1 MTTSGHKRKEGTESI
16 RCYELDWLRVIA
28 VLVLVFFHSSEIF
41 TKGWFHIKNDET
53 SRIFDSLSSFIYI
66 WHMPLFFLVAG
77 ASTWFALEFR
87 SGKEYVEE
95 RIYRLLFPLIF
106 GILLLI
112 PPQSYYENVQKINFS
127 GTFLEYY
134 PHFYEGIYPKGNLH
148 WGHLW
153 FLFYLFIFSL
163 VPLKLF
169 LELKSDDRKKYISKF
184 ANRFSKGHSIFL
196 LAIPLAAIEIPLRW
210 LFPGFQTF
218 VTDWANVF
226 HYLLIFIYGFL
237 LYSDQ
242 RFKRA
247 ISTNMKLSV
256 AIAIPLSIGYII
268 IIPLSESA
276 FNGFMAN
283 PTSSYLLN
291 HPETVLYYIF
301 MMVFKTFGEWC
312 WLIALLGYST
322 KYLSGRKKIIRYP
335 SGIAYPFYIFHQTV
349 LITIG
354 FYIVQF
360 HASIWLKYFIIC
372 ISTIALTYL
381 CCELAKSNRI
391 SRFII
396 GMK

>member
-1 MTTSGHKRKEGTESI
+1 MTASRYKRQYGKESI
-16 RCYELDWLRVIA
+16 RCYELDWLKVIA

-41 TKGWFHIKNDET
+41 SKGWFHIKSDET

-87 SGKEYVEE
+87 TGKKYVKE
-95 RIYRLLFPLIF
+95 RINRLLIPLIF

-112 PPQSYYENVQKINFS
+112 PPQSYYENIQKMSYN
-127 GTFLEYY
+127 GTFLEFY
-134 PHFYEGIYPKGNLH
+134 PHFFEGIYPKGNLH

-153 FLFYLFIFSL
+153 FLLYLFVFSL
-163 VPLKLF
+163 ASLKLF
-169 LELKSDDRKKYISKF
+169 LKLKAEGGKKYLSKF
-184 ANRFSKGHSIFL
+184 ANHFTKGHSIFL
-196 LAIPLAAIEIPLRW
+196 LAVPLAVIEIALRW

-226 HYLLIFIYGFL
+226 HYLLLFIYGFL
-237 LYSDQ
+237 LFSDQ

-247 ISTNMKLSV
+247 ISTNMKLSL
-256 AIAIPLSIGYII
+256 ICAIPLSIGYII
-268 IIPLSESA
+268 IVRLSEST

-283 PTSSYLLN
+283 PTSSYLLK
-291 HPETVLYYIF
+291 HPETVLFYIL
-301 MMVFKTFGEWC
+301 MMTFKALGEWC
-312 WLIALLGYST
+312 WLIALLGYSE
-322 KYLSGRKKIIRYP
+322 KYLSGKRRFIKYP

-354 FYIVQF
+354 YYVVQF
-360 HASIWLKYFIIC
+360 HVSIGLKYLFIC
-372 ISTIALTYL
+372 ISTISITYL
-381 CCELAKSNRI
+381 CCELAKSNKI
-391 SRFII
+391 SRFIF